1 MKSRNTVI
9 FSLMALAVCIFFSAA
24 AVTAEDAP
32 SGQVSI
38 KSKSI
43 AIGVGVTWG
52 EGVLT
57 FQGKEHK
64 FKLSG
69 LSVIDLGVS
78 SLSVTGEVYH
88 LKNLADFNGT
98 YVAGTAGAAVA
109 GGVSATAMKNQN
121 GVVMK
126 LKSTQQGVKFT
137 LAPEGTKITLK

>member
-1 MKSRNTVI
+1 MKIRNTVI
-9 FSLMALAVCIFFSAA
+9 ISLMALAVCIFFSAA
-24 AVTAEDAP
+24 AVVADDAP

-57 FQGKEHK
+57 FQGKEYI
-64 FKLSG
+64 FKLGG
-69 LSVIDLGVS
+69 LSVVDLGVS
-78 SLSVTGEVYH
+78 SLSVAGEVYN

-98 YVAGTAGAAVA
+98 YVAASAGVAVA

-126 LKSTQQGVKFT
+126 LTSTQKGVKFT